1 MRALEVY
8 AVARRIVR
16 GGLFTDG
23 EAVAVAARVVEL
35 EQEVVAAR
43 REAAE
48 AETARR
54 FSQLAAQK
62 AAEQR
67 RGR

>member
-16 GGLFTDG
+16 GGLFTDE
-23 EAVAVAARVVEL
+23 EAVAVAVRVVEL

>member
-16 GGLFTDG
+16 GGLFTDE